1 MTATT
6 HPPLYIGCA
15 GWSLPREQWPR
26 FMAEGS
32 HLERYASRFTGVE
45 INSSFYR
52 PHRPATYARW
62 GAAVPKGFRF
72 SVKVPRQI
80 THEQRLEGCELLLA
94 AFIDQCSA
102 LGDRL
107 GCLLVQ
113 LPPSLAFDPGTA
125 GSFFEA
131 LRQLYSGAVALEPR
145 HPSWLDADALLQ
157 AWQVGWVEADP
168 APLGEPA
175 PLGWQ
180 GIAYI
185 RLHGS
190 PKIYYSAYPET
201 VLAALAERLRNRTV
215 PTWCIFDN
223 TAAGA
228 AVPDALGVVERLGL
242 SSPPADDALSGR
254 DDPRRP

>member
-1 MTATT
+1 MTALTD
-6 HPPLYIGCA
+6 PPLYIGCA

-26 FMAEGS
+26 FSTEGS
-32 HLERYASRFTGVE
+32 HLVRYASRFGGVE

-62 GAAVPKGFRF
+62 GASVPEGFRF

-94 AFIDQCSA
+94 TFLDQCSA

-113 LPPSLAFDPGTA
+113 LPPSLAFEPVTA
-125 GSFFEA
+125 GLFFKA
-131 LRQLYSGAVALEPR
+131 LRQLYDGTVVVEPR
-145 HPSWLDADALLQ
+145 HPTWLEAGALLD

-168 APLGEPA
+168 TPLGEPA
-175 PLGWQ
+175 PRGWQ
-180 GIAYI
+180 GVAYL

-190 PKIYYSAYPET
+190 PKIYYSAYSQA
-201 VLAALAERLRNRTV
+201 VLESLSGRLRARAV

-242 SSPPADDALSGR
+242 G
-254 DDPRRP
+254 